1 MMNMSNETKR
11 IVQVI
16 ALVLAIGFVIYIN
29 STASMSMGDFSGN
42 GR

>member
-1 MMNMSNETKR
+1 MKISNETKR

-16 ALVLAIGFVIYIN
+16 ALVIVIVGIIYVN
-29 STASMSMGDFSGN
+29 STATMTMGNFPGN